1 MSLDVLILGGI
12 AFTGFSTPD
21 RMMFGGRQ
29 AMVVHKL
36 PGGSRVIDTLGPD
49 DAAIAWHGQLFDDT
63 GLAMA
68 IALDGMRSSGAVQSL
83 SFAGLS
89 RSVIIDEFLPRIA
102 RLPIWIEYSIIC
114 TVVKNSSQGGLL
126 PATGQLD
133 SLITSDLAQ
142 AVAG

>member
-1 MSLDVLILGGI
+1 MDVLTLGGI
-12 AFTGFSTPD
+12 AFTGYSTPD

-49 DAAIAWHGQLFDDT
+49 DAAIAWHGHFFDDT

-68 IALDGMRSSGAVQSL
+68 IALDGMRASGDVQSL
-83 SFAGLS
+83 TFAGMF

-102 RLPIWIEYSIIC
+102 RLPIWIEYNIVC

-126 PATGQLD
+126 PATGALD
-133 SLITSDLAQ
+133 ALVTSDLVQ
-142 AVAG
+142 AVAGP